1 MVTSEQRRKQ
11 LARQKHLRQQQRRS
25 AARRRHRVRNAVIA
39 GGLVLALAGGA
50 VYAAVGLS
58 GGDGGA
64 GTVDNA
70 EASPTPAPD
79 PCEKPAAGKPN
90 GKQWKKEPKMAID
103 ASASYTMKL
112 ATTCGDIG
120 IELDA
125 ENAPRTVNSFSF
137 LAGEGFFDHTRC
149 HRLVE
154 EGIYVLQCGDPTGTG
169 QGGPGYSIPDE
180 NLKAETVAGGT
191 YPAGTVAMANT
202 YNAQADEG
210 RDTGGSQFFL
220 VYQDS
225 PLPPDY
231 TPFGT
236 ITEGMD
242 VLERIA
248 EAGSSQDPQIQAT
261 VPNATVVINK
271 AEVTEG

>member
-11 LARQKHLRQQQRRS
+11 LARQKQLRQQQRR
-25 AARRRHRVRNAVIA
+25 ATARRRTRIRNVVIA

-50 VYAAVGLS
+50 AYAAIGLS
-58 GGDGGA
+58 GSGNA
-64 GTVDNA
+64 TVDNA
-70 EASPTPAPD
+70 EPSPSAAPD
-79 PCEKPAAGKPN
+79 PCEKPAKGEPN

-103 ASASYTMKL
+103 ASASYTMRL

-125 ENAPRTVNSFSF
+125 EKAPRTVNSFRF
-137 LAGEGFFDHTRC
+137 LAGEGYFDHTRC
-149 HRLVE
+149 HRLVD
-154 EGIYVLQCGDPTGTG
+154 EGIHVLQCGDPTGTG
-169 QGGPGYSIPDE
+169 QGGPGYTIPDE
-180 NLKAETVAGGT
+180 NLDAEAVGGGT

-202 YNAQADEG
+202 YNAQEDKG

-220 VYQDS
+220 VYEDS

-231 TPFGT
+231 TPFGR

-242 VLERIA
+242 VLAKIA
-248 EAGSSQDPQIQAT
+248 AAGSTQDPQIQAT

-271 AEVTEG
+271 AEVTED